1 MSYEQCTF
9 SPESGADSLPTSSS
23 DTGQLSLL
31 SGMDT
36 PARSYGNAPQTD
48 GSPAC
53 QCGRGTL
60 DCSTHPSTPEAWT
73 SFMRASLAR
82 ILASPETK
90 RGLALKHEAACT
102 AKSSESLASFDPDT
116 CSLRTS
122 QQSLLT
128 DSPPSSLTL
137 PRSGLMRN
145 GCVSELPIV
154 GRRTTGTDGFCWP
167 TVSTRGF
174 VNDGDLIGLA
184 RMTDSFEEFSQMAYR
199 AAASKKARHWP
210 TPRANKIGGYSSAG
224 YRPTLEQAVKYWP
237 TPTARIHK
245 GGQQMTRK
253 DGKSR
258 MDMLDWAVEKDGGR
272 LNPSWV
278 EWLMGF
284 PIGFTDS
291 KDWATRKC
299 RSKPQ
304 PPGDSLGDR
313 SAKVG

>member
-1 MSYEQCTF
+1 MSYEPCT
-9 SPESGADSLPTSSS
+9 SLQATEGDCLPTSSS
-23 DTGQLSLL
+23 DTRQLSLL

-60 DCSTHPSTPEAWT
+60 DCSTHPSTPGAWT

-82 ILASPETK
+82 TLASPEIK

-102 AKSSESLASFDPDT
+102 AKSSESLASFDPVT

-184 RMTDSFEEFSQMAYR
+184 RMVDSFEEYGQMAYR
-199 AAASKKARHWP
+199 AAASKKARH
-210 TPRANKIGGYSSAG
+210 
-224 YRPTLEQAVKYWP
+224 WP